1 LQHNY
6 NYLTLSLIS
15 ISERFSYFSEPN
27 FILHLPN
34 HKNKMTT
41 ILNKTVRFSIAD
53 SDFYFKKIM
62 IKMLLENPF
71 NMLLND
77 CNNGHEL
84 ISRIYRKQE
93 NVFIIELFMPV
104 LSGLEAIKFIRKNNP
119 ETPIITYSGTYQEDM
134 AEILEKIPNI
144 YYCQKKSNII
154 KDIIKGQI
162 TSQDFDYQAY
172 SESWKKQPLAV
183 QEYMNRQKQNQEELS
198 PTEIQLMKFC
208 YEGFSNK
215 EIGEKLNL
223 STRTI
228 DTYINRLT
236 EKLGVKTKLHL
247 IRFCVE
253 NGYYNSSM

>member
-1 LQHNY
+1 M
-6 NYLTLSLIS
+6 SKLIT
-15 ISERFSYFSEPN
+15 N
-27 FILHLPN
+27 
-34 HKNKMTT
+34 M
-41 ILNKTVRFSIAD
+41 VRFSIAD

-62 IKMLLENPF
+62 IKTLLENPF

-84 ISRIYRKQE
+84 INRIYRRQE
-93 NVFIIELFMPV
+93 DVFIIELFMPV
-104 LSGLEAIKFIRKNNP
+104 LSGIEAIKFIRKNNN
-119 ETPIITYSGTYQEDM
+119 ETPIITYSGTYQEDI
-134 AEILEKIPNI
+134 AEILSKIPNI
-144 YYCQKKSNII
+144 YYCQKNSNTI

-162 TSQDFDYQAY
+162 SSKDFDFDAY
-172 SESWKKQPLAV
+172 YKSWQQQPLAV
-183 QEYMNRQKQNQEELS
+183 QEYMNRQKKSQEELS

-236 EKLGVKTKLHL
+236 EKLGLKTKLHL

>member
-1 LQHNY
+1 MNKL
-6 NYLTLSLIS
+6 LS
-15 ISERFSYFSEPN
+15 N
-27 FILHLPN
+27 
-34 HKNKMTT
+34 
-41 ILNKTVRFSIAD
+41 TVRFSIAD
-53 SDFYFKKIM
+53 SDFYFKKIL
-62 IKMLLENPF
+62 IKTLLESPF
-71 NMLLND
+71 YMLLND

-84 ISRIYRKQE
+84 VNRIYRRQE
-93 NVFIIELFMPV
+93 DVFIIELFMPV
-104 LSGLEAIKFIRKNNP
+104 LSGIEAIKYIRQSNT

-134 AEILEKIPNI
+134 AEILSKIPNL

-154 KDIIKGQI
+154 RDIIKGQI
-162 TSQDFDYQAY
+162 VSNTFNYEAY
-172 SESWKKQPLAV
+172 SKEWEQQPLAV
-183 QEYMNRQKQNQEELS
+183 MEYMDRQKKSQEELS

-236 EKLGVKTKLHL
+236 EKLGLKTKLHL

>member
-1 LQHNY
+1 MSKL
-6 NYLTLSLIS
+6 LT
-15 ISERFSYFSEPN
+15 N
-27 FILHLPN
+27 
-34 HKNKMTT
+34 
-41 ILNKTVRFSIAD
+41 TVRFSIAD

-62 IKMLLENPF
+62 VKTLLENPF

-84 ISRIYRKQE
+84 INRIYRRQE
-93 NVFIIELFMPV
+93 DVFIIELFMPV
-104 LSGLEAIKFIRKNNP
+104 LSGLEAIKFIRKNNE

-134 AEILEKIPNI
+134 ADILEKIPNI
-144 YYCQKKSNII
+144 YYCQKNSNII
-154 KDIIKGQI
+154 KDLIKGQI
-162 TSQDFDYQAY
+162 TSQEFDYKAY
-172 SESWKKQPLAV
+172 SENWKQQPLAV
-183 QEYMNRQKQNQEELS
+183 QEYMNRQKKSQQDLS
-198 PTEIQLMKFC
+198 STEIQLMKFC

-215 EIGEKLNL
+215 EIGEQLNL

-236 EKLGVKTKLHL
+236 EKLGLKTKLHL

>member
-1 LQHNY
+1 MSKL
-6 NYLTLSLIS
+6 LT
-15 ISERFSYFSEPN
+15 N
-27 FILHLPN
+27 
-34 HKNKMTT
+34 
-41 ILNKTVRFSIAD
+41 TVRFSIAD
-53 SDFYFKKIM
+53 SDFYFKKIL
-62 IKMLLENPF
+62 IKMLTENPF
-71 NMLLND
+71 YMLLND

-84 ISRIYRKQE
+84 ISRNYRRQE
-93 NVFIIELFMPV
+93 DVFIVELFMPV
-104 LSGLEAIKFIRKNNP
+104 LSGLEAIKYIRQSNT

-134 AEILEKIPNI
+134 AEILSKIPNV
-144 YYCQKKSNII
+144 YYCQKKSHVI
-154 KDIIKGQI
+154 KEIIKGKI
-162 TSQDFDYQAY
+162 TGDNFDYQAY
-172 SESWKKQPLAV
+172 TKQWEEQPLAV
-183 QEYMNRQKQNQEELS
+183 MEYMERQKKSQEELS

-236 EKLGVKTKLHL
+236 EKLGLKTKLHL

>member
-1 LQHNY
+1 
-6 NYLTLSLIS
+6 
-15 ISERFSYFSEPN
+15 
-27 FILHLPN
+27 
-34 HKNKMTT
+34 
-41 ILNKTVRFSIAD
+41 
-53 SDFYFKKIM
+53 M
-62 IKMLLENPF
+62 IKTLAENPF
-71 NMLLND
+71 YMLLND

-84 ISRIYRKQE
+84 ISRNYRRQE
-93 NVFIIELFMPV
+93 DVFIVELFMPV
-104 LSGLEAIKFIRKNNP
+104 LSGLEAIKYIRKSNS

-134 AEILEKIPNI
+134 AEILSKIPNT

-154 KDIIKGQI
+154 KDIVKGKI
-162 TSQDFDYQAY
+162 ASDSFDYQAY
-172 SESWKKQPLAV
+172 SKEWEQQPLAV
-183 QEYMNRQKQNQEELS
+183 QEYMDRQKKSQEELS
-198 PTEIQLMKFC
+198 PTEILLMKFC

-236 EKLGVKTKLHL
+236 EKLGLKTKLHL

>member
-1 LQHNY
+1 M
-6 NYLTLSLIS
+6 LSLILQ
-15 ISERFSYFSEPN
+15 SERFSYFSDQN
-27 FILHLPN
+27 FILPLPN
-34 HKNKMTT
+34 HKNKMSK
-41 ILNKTVRFSIAD
+41 ILTNTVRFSIAD

-62 IKMLLENPF
+62 IKTLLENPF

-84 ISRIYRKQE
+84 INRIYRKQE
-93 NVFIIELFMPV
+93 DVFIVELFMPV
-104 LSGLEAIKFIRKNNP
+104 LSGLEAIKFIRRNN
-119 ETPIITYSGTYQEDM
+119 EDTPIITYSGTYQEDM
-134 AEILEKIPNI
+134 ADILEKIPNI
-144 YYCQKKSNII
+144 YYCQKNSNVI
-154 KDIIKGQI
+154 KDLIKGQI

-172 SESWKKQPLAV
+172 SESWKQQPLAV
-183 QEYMNRQKQNQEELS
+183 QEYMNRQKKSQEELS
-198 PTEIQLMKFC
+198 STEIQLMKFC

-215 EIGEKLNL
+215 EIGEQLNL

-236 EKLGVKTKLHL
+236 EKLGLKTKLHL

>member
-1 LQHNY
+1 MQHIY
-6 NYLTLSLIS
+6 NYLMLSLILK
-15 ISERFSYFSEPN
+15 SERFSYFSEQN
-27 FILHLPN
+27 FILHIPN
-34 HKNKMTT
+34 HKNKMTKVLT
-41 ILNKTVRFSIAD
+41 NTVRFSIAD

-93 NVFIIELFMPV
+93 DVFIVELFMPV
-104 LSGLEAIKFIRKNNP
+104 LSGLEAIKFIRKNNS

-144 YYCQKKSNII
+144 YYCQKNSTII

-162 TSQDFDYQAY
+162 TSRDFDYKAY
-172 SESWKKQPLAV
+172 SESWKQQPLAV
-183 QEYMNRQKQNQEELS
+183 QEYMNRQKKSQEELS

-236 EKLGVKTKLHL
+236 EKLGLKTKLHL

>member
-1 LQHNY
+1 MSKI
-6 NYLTLSLIS
+6 LT
-15 ISERFSYFSEPN
+15 N
-27 FILHLPN
+27 
-34 HKNKMTT
+34 
-41 ILNKTVRFSIAD
+41 TVRFSIAD

-62 IKMLLENPF
+62 IKMLTENPF
-71 NMLLND
+71 YMLLND

-84 ISRIYRKQE
+84 ISRNYRRQE
-93 NVFIIELFMPV
+93 DVFIVELFMPV
-104 LSGLEAIKFIRKNNP
+104 LSGLEAIKYIRKSDS
-119 ETPIITYSGTYQEDM
+119 ETPVITYSGTYQEDM
-134 AEILEKIPNI
+134 AEILSKIPNTF
-144 YYCQKKSNII
+144 YCEKKSTII
-154 KDIIKGQI
+154 KEIIKGKI
-162 TSQDFDYQAY
+162 TSDSFDYEAY
-172 SESWKKQPLAV
+172 TKHWEQQPLAV
-183 QEYMNRQKQNQEELS
+183 MDYMNRQKKSQEELS

-236 EKLGVKTKLHL
+236 EKLGLKTKLHL

>member
-1 LQHNY
+1 MSKL
-6 NYLTLSLIS
+6 LT
-15 ISERFSYFSEPN
+15 N
-27 FILHLPN
+27 
-34 HKNKMTT
+34 
-41 ILNKTVRFSIAD
+41 TVRFSIAD

-62 IKMLLENPF
+62 IKTLMENPF
-71 NMLLND
+71 YMLLND

-84 ISRIYRKQE
+84 VNRIYRRQE
-93 NVFIIELFMPV
+93 DVFIIELFMPV
-104 LSGLEAIKFIRKNNP
+104 LSGIEAIKYIRKSNS

-134 AEILEKIPNI
+134 AEILSKIPNTF
-144 YYCQKKSNII
+144 YCQKKSSVI
-154 KDIIKGQI
+154 KDIVKGQI
-162 TSQDFDYQAY
+162 ASNTFDYEAY
-172 SESWKKQPLAV
+172 SKEWEQQPLAV
-183 QEYMNRQKQNQEELS
+183 QEYMDRQKKSQGELS
-198 PTEIQLMKFC
+198 STEIQLMKFC

-236 EKLGVKTKLHL
+236 EKLGLKTKLHL

>member
-1 LQHNY
+1 
-6 NYLTLSLIS
+6 
-15 ISERFSYFSEPN
+15 
-27 FILHLPN
+27 
-34 HKNKMTT
+34 M
-41 ILNKTVRFSIAD
+41 RFSIAD
-53 SDFYFKKIM
+53 SDFYFKTIM
-62 IKMLLENPF
+62 IKALAENPF
-71 NMLLND
+71 YMLLND

-84 ISRIYRKQE
+84 ISRNYRRQE
-93 NVFIIELFMPV
+93 DVFIVELFMPV
-104 LSGLEAIKFIRKNNP
+104 LSGLEAIKYIRKSNS

-134 AEILEKIPNI
+134 AEILSKIPNT

-154 KDIIKGQI
+154 KDIVKGKI
-162 TSQDFDYQAY
+162 ASDSFDYKAY
-172 SESWKKQPLAV
+172 SKEWEQQPLAV
-183 QEYMNRQKQNQEELS
+183 QEYMDRQKKSQEELS
-198 PTEIQLMKFC
+198 PTEILLMKFC

-236 EKLGVKTKLHL
+236 EKLGLKTKLHL